1 MERATTLRSAW
12 DEYFRADPAGSAAPP
27 AAPPL
32 ATGVA
37 LGDDMLTLDLSDGRV
52 LAVPLVWYPRL
63 WDGAPEERG
72 SRRLIGG
79 GEGVHWPDLAEHV
92 SVEWLLAGR
101 RSSESQRSLARWLT
115 GRGRRG
121 AASRCGAL
129 DEASHRSSPTLGSSP
144 AASQPNLGVRQLPI
158 RGDMQGTVAITD
170 YGWYDFLRRQGDLR
184 EVNFWT
190 PSSRR
195 AFRSEPFAPLLFKLK
210 APHNAICGFGY
221 FAQYTRLPDWLAWE
235 CFGIGN
241 GAATLAEMRS
251 RIQAIR
257 ERIGYEEA
265 GGQGD
270 IGCILLVSPVFFPPG
285 AWVPQ
290 PADWPTRSL
299 TPVRYDLAQG
309 EGLRVWAACQERA
322 ADYAPAPAGAAVAE
336 ASPRYGQPR
345 LVEPRLGQGTF
356 RVAVL
361 DAYGRACAVTG
372 EHSLPA
378 LDAAHIQPFAER
390 GPHVVSNGLLLRADL
405 HRLFDTG
412 YVTVT
417 PDRRFEVSPRLR
429 ADYRNGRSYYPL
441 HGAEVRVPADTRARP
456 DPEFLRYHNE
466 RIFLV

>member
-129 DEASHRSSPTLGSSP
+129 DE
-144 AASQPNLGVRQLPI
+144 
-158 RGDMQGTVAITD
+158 
-170 YGWYDFLRRQGDLR
+170 GDLR

-322 ADYAPAPAGAAVAE
+322 AEFAPASPAVAGAE

-466 RIFLV
+466 RIFLA